1 MSGPEGG
8 FSHAVA
14 RFSAE
19 VAQAL
24 TTARR
29 AARDAKAESAEFRR
43 RTEELAEQA
52 KRGKLRGLRRGEV
65 AATTPEAREAAAKF
79 RADNG
84 LPVPELPTA
93 EELLARLPSR
103 EPAPP
108 AAVVENEDFSQ
119 HQLLLDVDEQEPR
132 EEVPADS
139 EEEPEQEAS
148 PAVEEQADTPASDRD
163 EDFSQQRILMDAT
176 VESYRPDHMQDVP
189 FTPSEPENPR

>member
-19 VAQAL
+19 VSRAL

-52 KRGKLRGLRRGEV
+52 KRGKLRGLRRGDA
-65 AATTPEAREAAAKF
+65 AATTPAAREDATKF
-79 RADNG
+79 RTDNG
-84 LPVPELPTA
+84 LPVPEMPTA
-93 EELLARLPSR
+93 EELLARLPNR

-108 AAVVENEDFSQ
+108 VVVAENEDFSQ

-132 EEVPADS
+132 EEVPSES
-139 EEEPEQEAS
+139 EEESEPEPSAT
-148 PAVEEQADTPASDRD
+148 AEEPSDPPPSDRD